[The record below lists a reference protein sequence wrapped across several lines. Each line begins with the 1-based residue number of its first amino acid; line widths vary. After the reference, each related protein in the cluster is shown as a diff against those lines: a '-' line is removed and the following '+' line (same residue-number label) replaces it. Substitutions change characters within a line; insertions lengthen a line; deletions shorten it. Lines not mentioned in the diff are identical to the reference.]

1 MRTKKRILTFV
12 LALSMA
18 IQTIIPTVSFAK
30 ESSSYQKENM
40 VKVGTLDA
48 SNLMPLNGKTMQQIN
63 RLTKKA
69 QDGQPIEKGTQLF
82 SKPWFPNQRD
92 PEDKDK
98 PLYFGKVYVNLK
110 TKGLT
115 QQDGTELPFD
125 WEGVFGRDE
134 YGDLNKVKVIF
145 VQLNYKEGSFS
156 TETGIKGIL
165 ETDTEGKH
173 YWVDENGDP
182 IKLPLYSKDFKP
194 YKYEV
199 YIERSNSERVNL
211 ILDGS
216 FGTPDFTFAKPD
228 PKTGEIVADVFMDN
242 TLIQIAST
250 KFVSEWNTD
259 TIEDDRP
266 VVEFSYNTHNK
277 NKDGEE
283 IEGYFEFPKNN
294 KDIEIIRDDN
304 GEDGKYIA
312 SWLEKVPTVDVA
324 DPDPESNDTYTLD
337 RDNNRISYKG
347 KTYNYTFNYDVING
361 GKLTMTEVLTLK
373 FDANSGKFDSIQQ
386 DQEQVKE
393 HEVIYTKNLTD
404 TIEEPKKDR
413 ETFLGWGIKD
423 EKNNFIK
430 DKRGNILLV
439 DESAFKNIKESQTY
453 YAVWDK
459 HPISADQLEV
469 KESFKDGDTWVNDFI
484 PELAKLK
491 EQVKIKDANGVP
503 QALTDDDTLQILDD
517 SGNPIA
523 DKDLKDK
530 LYEKLKEDPAT
541 EVSRLVTLKAKVTH
555 KNGTSQTVDIPI
567 KVIKNIY
574 EAKTEEGKPNYV
586 PNGYVKVT
594 VDPTTK
600 AEKPQKYFYYVNP
613 KAKVVIPGENPVG
626 TPGNNFINWTIP
638 GAGADPVEYKLTERP
653 RHQFG
658 AETTI
663 TANYVGNIVEQ
674 KNEDKPKVPDDFV
687 KVTVDTT
694 DKATTET
701 KFTKTFW
708 VKKDTPVRIDVKDP
722 VAKYET
728 QAFSKWRQEKET
740 NRFHVI
746 DLTENQKFTKE
757 ETLIKAFYSPLAIRE
772 SEHGKPDTVPKNFI
786 KVIFDPTDKA
796 KDKTKIVWWVAPDKD
811 AVRFDITSPT
821 GKTVQDGEKIL
832 YTWKFDTWETK
843 DGKLTAQ
850 GGKSY
855 TLNTTKVKNGEVF
868 KAQYTTDNIIPYDPT
883 NPIDQP
889 EGYVSV
895 TFKAETGLSLK
906 DFKAYYVK
914 KNAGITLKKIQ
925 EDNTKGYP
933 ALEAQPGYA
942 FDTWDPA
949 EATEIKDKDIVVTA
963 KPKPVSDVI
972 EKKDG
977 ETKPEGYV
985 EVTFVPTDKATDE
998 TKKIF
1003 WVNPEKKVTI
1013 PVKDPL
1019 GKTYYTFKGWKIGDV
1034 TTGENYSPTT
1044 LKKFTKNTIITAT
1057 YTESDNIIPYDPKEP
1072 TTRPE
1077 GYVRVTFE
1085 ADPGLK
1091 LTEQKA
1097 YYVKKNAGIT
1107 LGNAELAKPKYEAQT
1122 GYKFDKWD
1130 KEDDLEIVTTDI
1142 TVTAKATTLDDVV
1155 PKDNP
1160 QGGEND
1166 KPDGYITVTFKTTD
1180 KAGNV
1185 EKVVYINPTKAVTLE
1200 GQAPKVNPITGYE
1213 FADWDR
1219 PIKEKIQYED
1229 KDVITAQFNKIGD
1242 VVPGD
1247 QTKPEGYVSVTFEKG
1262 DHGELS
1268 GTTSYWVKPEVEVT
1282 VEAPSVKAKTGYK
1295 FTNWDKETTL
1305 TAKKTDKEI
1314 KITAK
1319 YEKLDDIISGDQDKP
1334 EGYVTVTFEKGEHGN
1349 IESGQTV
1356 YYVNPEA
1363 NPIKT
1368 LADIAKPTVKAET
1381 GYKFKNW
1388 NFADTKEIRSDITV
1402 VAQYDSIDDIV
1413 PGNQAKPDDYI
1424 TVTFV
1429 KGDHGKS
1436 LTGQEVYYVN
1446 PNKAVVLESK
1456 APTAVPNAGYQF
1468 GRWDV
1473 SIDQAIQYKDGA
1485 KITALYNDPGNIS
1498 TTEVEGYAIVEFKT
1512 DAQGTLTGTTKYWV
1526 KPNVSVNVP
1535 EPTINPKDGYKF
1547 KDWDK
1552 SLTVNLQAGVTH
1564 EINARYEYLG
1574 DIIPQG
1580 NSDGSDKP
1588 KGYVTVKF
1596 KAVNGSLSGQTV
1608 YYVNP
1613 NKEVDLTNTA
1623 DAITKRPDVGYTEKD
1638 GTWDPAITSK
1648 KYAENAEYTFTFK
1661 ALDNIIPEKNDDGTT
1676 NTKPDGYVTVIFHK
1690 GRAGAS
1696 IAGQTVY
1703 YVNPKAGKTLADI
1716 KKPTV
1721 TADSGYKF
1729 TGWDVTDKTEIT
1741 GNLFVVAQYKEE
1753 SGGDWQTGTLGPTRT
1768 RTVTVVEKEIV
1779 KVPAEKTFRKEVR
1792 YMQGYNN
1799 YFRPGAG
1806 LTRAEAA
1813 QILANALVEDG
1824 YRYDPNFAIHY
1835 KDIVGNEWYAKAI
1848 RITSQANVFKGYD
1861 TGYFDPHKKITRAE
1875 WIGTLRRF
1883 QELERVSGNHMQVRA
1898 DHWAMGEIEAAY
1910 KEGWL
1915 AIYGQGLAKFRADE
1929 FIPRQEVAAVS
1940 NKAFNRVLDKTYI
1953 HRNSKNLINYKD
1965 VNPSLWSY
1973 EDILCASNGFIH
1985 DGKSFWGHKVDYK
1998 KDLYNINLDG
2008 YTVTKDKF
2016 QRLERR

>member
-18 IQTIIPTVSFAK
+18 IQTIIPTMSFAK

-40 VKVGTLDA
+40 VKVGSLDA

-63 RLTKKA
+63 RLTKNA

-134 YGDLNKVKVIF
+134 YGELNKVKVIF

-165 ETDTEGKH
+165 ETNSKGKY
-173 YWVDENGDP
+173 YWADENGNP

-199 YIERSNSERVNL
+199 YIEKSNSERVNL

-216 FGTPDFTFAKPD
+216 FGTPNFTFAKPD

-304 GEDGKYIA
+304 REDGKY
-312 SWLEKVPTVDVA
+312 SSSLLEKVPTVDVA

-393 HEVIYTKNLTD
+393 HEVIYTKDLTD

-574 EAKTEEGKPNYV
+574 EAKTEEGKPTYV
-586 PNGYVKVT
+586 PEKYVKVT

-613 KAKVVIPGENPVG
+613 DAQVVIPKKENPKG
-626 TPGNNFINWTIP
+626 TANNQFTKWLIKGTTE
-638 GAGADPVEYKLTERP
+638 EYKLSEKP
-653 RHQFG
+653 RH
-658 AETTI
+658 
-663 TANYVGNIVEQ
+663 
-674 KNEDKPKVPDDFV
+674 
-687 KVTVDTT
+687 
-694 DKATTET
+694 
-701 KFTKTFW
+701 KF
-708 VKKDTPVRIDVKDP
+708 
-722 VAKYET
+722 
-728 QAFSKWRQEKET
+728 
-740 NRFHVI
+740 
-746 DLTENQKFTKE
+746 
-757 ETLIKAFYSPLAIRE
+757 
-772 SEHGKPDTVPKNFI
+772 
-786 KVIFDPTDKA
+786 
-796 KDKTKIVWWVAPDKD
+796 
-811 AVRFDITSPT
+811 T
-821 GKTVQDGEKIL
+821 GKTTIE
-832 YTWKFDTWETK
+832 
-843 DGKLTAQ
+843 
-850 GGKSY
+850 
-855 TLNTTKVKNGEVF
+855 
-868 KAQYTTDNIIPYDPT
+868 AQY
-883 NPIDQP
+883 
-889 EGYVSV
+889 
-895 TFKAETGLSLK
+895 
-906 DFKAYYVK
+906 
-914 KNAGITLKKIQ
+914 
-925 EDNTKGYP
+925 
-933 ALEAQPGYA
+933 
-942 FDTWDPA
+942 
-949 EATEIKDKDIVVTA
+949 
-963 KPKPVSDVI
+963 VSDVI
-972 EKKDG
+972 PAKDNG
-977 ETKPEGYV
+977 DKPEGTPDNFV
-985 EVTFVPTDKATDE
+985 KVTFVPTEKGTLE
-998 TKKIF
+998 GNNIF
-1003 WVNPEKKVTI
+1003 YVNPDKEVTI
-1013 PVKDPL
+1013 PVNNPIGVQD
-1019 GKTYYTFKGWKIGDV
+1019 YTFKEWRM
-1034 TTGENYSPTT
+1034 GEDASGASYAPTT
-1044 LKKFTKNTIITAT
+1044 AKQFKEATTINAT
-1057 YTESDNIIPYDPKEP
+1057 YGYYPDVIPKLNDQGEENKI
-1072 TTRPE
+1072 PE
-1077 GYVRVTFE
+1077 GYIEV
-1085 ADPGLK
+1085 
-1091 LTEQKA
+1091 
-1097 YYVKKNAGIT
+1097 I
-1107 LGNAELAKPKYEAQT
+1107 
-1122 GYKFDKWD
+1122 
-1130 KEDDLEIVTTDI
+1130 
-1142 TVTAKATTLDDVV
+1142 
-1155 PKDNP
+1155 
-1160 QGGEND
+1160 
-1166 KPDGYITVTFKTTD
+1166 FKTTD
-1180 KAGNV
+1180 KGGNV
-1185 EKVVYINPTKAVTLE
+1185 EKTVYVNPDRAVVLE
-1200 GQAPKVNPITGYE
+1200 GHAPKVTAITGYE
-1213 FADWDR
+1213 FARWDTSINQA
-1219 PIKEKIQYED
+1219 IKYRNKT
-1229 KDVITAQFNKIGD
+1229 VIIALYNDLGNIS
-1242 VVPGD
+1242 P
-1247 QTKPEGYVSVTFEKG
+1247 
-1262 DHGELS
+1262 
-1268 GTTSYWVKPEVEVT
+1268 
-1282 VEAPSVKAKTGYK
+1282 
-1295 FTNWDKETTL
+1295 
-1305 TAKKTDKEI
+1305 KEI
-1314 KITAK
+1314 KGYVKVEFKKGSHGQLQGMTDYWIRPGVEINLIQPIAQADNGYSFDK
-1319 YEKLDDIISGDQDKP
+1319 WDKP
-1334 EGYVTVTFEKGEHGN
+1334 L
-1349 IESGQTV
+1349 
-1356 YYVNPEA
+1356 
-1363 NPIKT
+1363 T
-1368 LADIAKPTVKAET
+1368 L
-1381 GYKFKNW
+1381 
-1388 NFADTKEIRSDITV
+1388 
-1402 VAQYDSIDDIV
+1402 
-1413 PGNQAKPDDYI
+1413 QAKA
-1424 TVTFV
+1424 
-1429 KGDHGKS
+1429 GDP
-1436 LTGQEVYYVN
+1436 TYV
-1446 PNKAVVLESK
+1446 
-1456 APTAVPNAGYQF
+1456 
-1468 GRWDV
+1468 
-1473 SIDQAIQYKDGA
+1473 
-1485 KITALYNDPGNIS
+1485 ITALY
-1498 TTEVEGYAIVEFKT
+1498 K
-1512 DAQGTLTGTTKYWV
+1512 
-1526 KPNVSVNVP
+1526 
-1535 EPTINPKDGYKF
+1535 
-1547 KDWDK
+1547 
-1552 SLTVNLQAGVTH
+1552 
-1564 EINARYEYLG
+1564 AR
-1574 DIIPQG
+1574 
-1580 NSDGSDKP
+1580 
-1588 KGYVTVKF
+1588 
-1596 KAVNGSLSGQTV
+1596 
-1608 YYVNP
+1608 
-1613 NKEVDLTNTA
+1613 
-1623 DAITKRPDVGYTEKD
+1623 
-1638 GTWDPAITSK
+1638 
-1648 KYAENAEYTFTFK
+1648 
-1661 ALDNIIPEKNDDGTT
+1661 
-1676 NTKPDGYVTVIFHK
+1676 
-1690 GRAGAS
+1690 
-1696 IAGQTVY
+1696 
-1703 YVNPKAGKTLADI
+1703 
-1716 KKPTV
+1716 
-1721 TADSGYKF
+1721 
-1729 TGWDVTDKTEIT
+1729 
-1741 GNLFVVAQYKEE
+1741 EE
-1753 SGGDWQTGTLGPTRT
+1753 SGGSWQTGTLGPT

-1915 AIYGQGLAKFRADE
+1915 AIYGQGLAKFKADE

-1940 NKAFNRVLDKTYI
+1940 NKAFKRVLDKTYI

-1965 VNPSLWSY
+1965 VNPSMWSY

-1998 KDLYNINLDG
+1998 KDLYNLNLDG

>member
-728 QAFSKWRQEKET
+728 QAFSKWRQEKDT
-740 NRFHVI
+740 DRFDVI
-746 DLTENQKFTKE
+746 DLKVNQTFTKS
-757 ETLIKAFYSPLAIRE
+757 ETLIKAFYSPLAIPE
-772 SEHGKPDTVPKNFI
+772 QGQGKPSTVPDNFI

-796 KDKTKIVWWVAPDKD
+796 TDTKEIVWWVAPKKE
-811 AVRFDITSPT
+811 AVRFTITSPV
-821 GKTVQDGEKIL
+821 GKAVQGGDGETL

-843 DGKLTAQ
+843 GDKLTYVE
-850 GGKSY
+850 GSNNY
-855 TLNTTKVKNGEVF
+855 TLNTNKVTDGEVF
-868 KAQYTTDNIIPYDPT
+868 KAQYKTDNIIPYDPT
-883 NPIDQP
+883 SLMDQP
-889 EGYVSV
+889 EGYVNV

-906 DFKAYYVK
+906 DVKAYYVK
-914 KNAGITLKKIQ
+914 KNAKVTLNTIK
-925 EDNTKGYP
+925 DNEKKGYP
-933 ALEAQPGYA
+933 TVEEKAGYA
-942 FDTWDPA
+942 FDKWDPA
-949 EATEIKDKDIVVTA
+949 DTTEIKDKDIVVTA
-963 KPKPVSDVI
+963 KAKPVSDVM
-972 EKKDG
+972 EKKEG
-977 ETKPEGYV
+977 ETKPQGYV
-985 EVTFVPTDKATDE
+985 EVKFVPTDKATDE
-998 TKKIF
+998 TEKTF
-1003 WVNPEKKVTI
+1003 WVNPEKEVTI

-1044 LKKFTKNTIITAT
+1044 LKKFTENTTITAT
-1057 YTESDNIIPYDPKEP
+1057 YEETPSIIPYDPTDPITK
-1072 TTRPE
+1072 PE
-1077 GYVRVTFE
+1077 GYVRVSFE
-1085 ADPGLK
+1085 AEEGINLSNVKD
-1091 LTEQKA
+1091 
-1097 YYVKKNAGIT
+1097 YYVKKNANIT
-1107 LGNAELAKPKYEAQT
+1107 LGNSELVKPTTEAM
-1122 GYKFDKWD
+1122 
-1130 KEDDLEIVTTDI
+1130 
-1142 TVTAKATTLDDVV
+1142 
-1155 PKDNP
+1155 
-1160 QGGEND
+1160 
-1166 KPDGYITVTFKTTD
+1166 
-1180 KAGNV
+1180 
-1185 EKVVYINPTKAVTLE
+1185 
-1200 GQAPKVNPITGYE
+1200 TGYE
-1213 FADWDR
+1213 FKEWNKKDSFVIGTDDVVVKALAKTIPDAIEKKEGVDKPKDYVEVTFKADESGNGTVT
-1219 PIKEKIQYED
+1219 EKTYFVNPNKYVQLTPPDDAKGKTGYEFGAWSENLSNYKQYT
-1229 KDVITAQFNKIGD
+1229 KDTVITASFNPIASVIPKTED
-1242 VVPGD
+1242 ND
-1247 QTKPEGYVSVTFEKG
+1247 SEKPAGYVKVDFIIEGKG
-1262 DHGELS
+1262 G
-1268 GTTSYWVKPEVEVT
+1268 KI
-1282 VEAPSVKAKTGYK
+1282 A
-1295 FTNWDKETTL
+1295 NKETT
-1305 TAKKTDKEI
+1305 TYFVNPEKDVTIQPPKTVADTGYVFEKWDQDTTT
-1314 KITAK
+1314 KAK
-1319 YEKLDDIISGDQDKP
+1319 YTKDITVKGSFKKLGDIIPSTDNQGEPNPKP
-1334 EGYVTVTFEKGEHGN
+1334 KGYVTVTFEKGPNGKT
-1349 IESGQTV
+1349 ITGQTV
-1356 YYVNPEA
+1356 YYVNP
-1363 NPIKT
+1363 
-1368 LADIAKPTVKAET
+1368 
-1381 GYKFKNW
+1381 
-1388 NFADTKEIRSDITV
+1388 
-1402 VAQYDSIDDIV
+1402 Q
-1413 PGNQAKPDDYI
+1413 
-1424 TVTFV
+1424 
-1429 KGDHGKS
+1429 
-1436 LTGQEVYYVN
+1436 
-1446 PNKAVVLESK
+1446 
-1456 APTAVPNAGYQF
+1456 
-1468 GRWDV
+1468 
-1473 SIDQAIQYKDGA
+1473 
-1485 KITALYNDPGNIS
+1485 
-1498 TTEVEGYAIVEFKT
+1498 
-1512 DAQGTLTGTTKYWV
+1512 
-1526 KPNVSVNVP
+1526 
-1535 EPTINPKDGYKF
+1535 
-1547 KDWDK
+1547 
-1552 SLTVNLQAGVTH
+1552 
-1564 EINARYEYLG
+1564 
-1574 DIIPQG
+1574 
-1580 NSDGSDKP
+1580 
-1588 KGYVTVKF
+1588 
-1596 KAVNGSLSGQTV
+1596 
-1608 YYVNP
+1608 
-1613 NKEVDLTNTA
+1613 
-1623 DAITKRPDVGYTEKD
+1623 
-1638 GTWDPAITSK
+1638 
-1648 KYAENAEYTFTFK
+1648 
-1661 ALDNIIPEKNDDGTT
+1661 
-1676 NTKPDGYVTVIFHK
+1676 
-1690 GRAGAS
+1690 
-1696 IAGQTVY
+1696 
-1703 YVNPKAGKTLADI
+1703 AGKTLADI
-1716 KKPTV
+1716 TKPEVEAET
-1721 TADSGYKF
+1721 GYKF
-1729 TGWDVTDKTEIT
+1729 TAWDTENSFKITEDKRVIAQYEELENVIPQKNTDQSDKPTGYATVTFLPGAHGKLTGHTVFYINPNKSVRLESHAPRVTADTDYTFTGWDASIHWPIQYRDGDKIT
-1741 GNLFVVAQYKEE
+1741 ALYRGKEE
-1753 SGGDWQTGTLGPTRT
+1753 SGGSWQTGTLGPTRT

-1998 KDLYNINLDG
+1998 KDLYNLNLDG